1 MYDAGKSKKK
11 HGTGGIAV
19 CCIFV
24 QLLRL
29 LRCRS
34 YLVTSKCGAPM
45 ALITDMRD
53 IAESLENR
61 GQYANA
67 SVVTKAVEV
76 LKKQQVLLQSQE
88 EDITEMKIPRGVRKW
103 RDRGL
108 DRRCL

>member
-1 MYDAGKSKKK
+1 
-11 HGTGGIAV
+11 
-19 CCIFV
+19 
-24 QLLRL
+24 
-29 LRCRS
+29 
-34 YLVTSKCGAPM
+34 M
-45 ALITDMRD
+45 ALITDMRS
-53 IAESLENR
+53 IAKSLENR
-61 GQYANA
+61 GQHANA

>member
-1 MYDAGKSKKK
+1 
-11 HGTGGIAV
+11 
-19 CCIFV
+19 
-24 QLLRL
+24 
-29 LRCRS
+29 
-34 YLVTSKCGAPM
+34 M
-45 ALITDMRD
+45 ALITDMRS

-67 SVVTKAVEV
+67 SVVAKAVEV

>member
-1 MYDAGKSKKK
+1 
-11 HGTGGIAV
+11 
-19 CCIFV
+19 
-24 QLLRL
+24 
-29 LRCRS
+29 
-34 YLVTSKCGAPM
+34 M
-45 ALITDMRD
+45 ALITDMRN
-53 IAESLENR
+53 IAKSLENR

-88 EDITEMKIPRGVRKW
+88 EDITEMKIPHGVRKW

>member
-1 MYDAGKSKKK
+1 
-11 HGTGGIAV
+11 
-19 CCIFV
+19 
-24 QLLRL
+24 
-29 LRCRS
+29 
-34 YLVTSKCGAPM
+34 M

>member
-1 MYDAGKSKKK
+1 
-11 HGTGGIAV
+11 
-19 CCIFV
+19 
-24 QLLRL
+24 
-29 LRCRS
+29 
-34 YLVTSKCGAPM
+34 M
-45 ALITDMRD
+45 ALITDMRNF
-53 IAESLENR
+53 AKSLENG

>member
-1 MYDAGKSKKK
+1 
-11 HGTGGIAV
+11 
-19 CCIFV
+19 
-24 QLLRL
+24 
-29 LRCRS
+29 
-34 YLVTSKCGAPM
+34 M
-45 ALITDMRD
+45 ALITDMRN

-88 EDITEMKIPRGVRKW
+88 EDITEMKIPHPVRKW